1 MPDGAQASIR
11 AASSTMKVI
20 APGGPGSTNTLKKPD
35 TVKSASAVV
44 TVKENTVSFSLPPYS
59 AGVVTARQ

>member
-1 MPDGAQASIR
+1 
-11 AASSTMKVI
+11 MKVI